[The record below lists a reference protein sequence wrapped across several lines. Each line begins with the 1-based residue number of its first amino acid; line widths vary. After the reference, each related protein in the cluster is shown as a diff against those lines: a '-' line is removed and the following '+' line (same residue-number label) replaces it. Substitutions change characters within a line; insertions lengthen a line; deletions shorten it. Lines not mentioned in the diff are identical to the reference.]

1 MKIFYK
7 HTLAFLLLGATVLT
21 ASSLIFYFQFE
32 HSLIERTLE
41 QLKSVNTL
49 KKEHIEGMIK
59 KEKSDLTVLL
69 QKVQGD
75 TISISQLKN
84 NFVLKDIRVYNK
96 KTTTFLAQNRPFKIT
111 TTELYFVEKLAGET
125 MELELI
131 SPINDSLKL
140 IYPISFEKFQDILFQ
155 RIGMGTTGESY
166 IVGEDMKM
174 RTHSRFFIDT
184 NPVEIEVKTEGVEKA
199 LANKSGSAEILDYRN
214 VPVLS
219 AYNLIELNNIKW
231 AILSEI
237 DTKEALL
244 PLSSMRKRFLFIFF
258 VILFL
263 VIIISI
269 ILSKQFIKRIL
280 VLKEK
285 VLYLAEG
292 RIPEKP
298 EIGSSQDEIDEI
310 AKAII
315 QLIDSFEEAIGFA
328 RKVGNG
334 NFSSE
339 YKLQSKEDKL
349 GTALVQMRDQLD
361 LLTQEAKRLEK
372 IGREA
377 LVEGQELER
386 ARLAKDIHDG
396 VGPLLTTIKLR
407 MSSLEGNKEVIDD
420 IKSKMDDTIT
430 EVRRISYNLMPSV
443 LLDFGVGAA
452 LKNLVDGIK
461 TTTKISF
468 VNDVKSDSRL
478 TERINISVYRI
489 AQETLNNALKYADA
503 SQIKI
508 SLTEFEDKL
517 SFFISD
523 DGKGFNLE
531 DYHKNKPH
539 SKGLLNVRERV
550 RLLDGELDIY
560 SDMEGTQIEVEIPL
574 NTTTTWKR

>member
-1 MKIFYK
+1 MKLFYK
-7 HTLAFLLLGATVLT
+7 HTLAFLLLGASVLT

-32 HSLIERTLE
+32 NSLIERTLE

-49 KKEHIEGMIK
+49 KKEHIEGMLK
-59 KEKSDLTVLL
+59 KEKADISTLL
-69 QKVQGD
+69 EKVKGD
-75 TISISQLKN
+75 TNSIALLEASSVVN
-84 NFVLKDIRVYNK
+84 NIRVYNE
-96 KTTTFLAQNRPFKIT
+96 KTNSFLTRNQQFKIKT
-111 TTELYFVEKLAGET
+111 AEPRFIEKIVNDT
-125 MELELI
+125 IELELV
-131 SPINDSLKL
+131 SQINDSLKL
-140 IYPISFEKFQDILFQ
+140 IYPISFNRFQDILFQ

-166 IVGEDMKM
+166 IVGTDFKM
-174 RTHSRFFIDT
+174 RTHSRFFIET
-184 NPVEIEVKTEGVEKA
+184 NPVEIEVKTVGVEKTFD
-199 LANKSGSAEILDYRN
+199 NKSGSSEILDYRK

-219 AYNLIELNNIKW
+219 AYNLIELDNIKW

-244 PLSSMRKRFLFIFF
+244 PLSSMKKRFLFIFF
-258 VILFL
+258 LILFA

-285 VLYLAEG
+285 ILSLAQG

-298 EIGSSQDEIDEI
+298 EIGGSQDEIDEI

-315 QLIDSFEEAIGFA
+315 QLIGTFEEAIGFA

-339 YKLQSKEDKL
+339 YKLQSKEDRL

-361 LLTQEAKRLEK
+361 LLTKEAKRLEK

-396 VGPLLTTIKLR
+396 VGPLLTTVKLR

-452 LKNLVDGIK
+452 LKNLVEGIK
-461 TTTKISF
+461 SPVKISF

-531 DYHKNKPH
+531 DYQNNKPH

-574 NTTTTWKR
+574 NTNPWKK

>member
-1 MKIFYK
+1 MKLFYK
-7 HTLAFLLLGATVLT
+7 LTLAFLLLGAAVLT

-32 HSLIERTLE
+32 NSLIERTLE

-59 KEKSDLTVLL
+59 KEKSDITSLL

-75 TISISQLKN
+75 TTSISKLEN
-84 NFVLKDIRVYNK
+84 NSALRNIRVYNK
-96 KTTTFLAQNRPFKIT
+96 KTNTYLTQTQKFKIT
-111 TTELYFVEKLAGET
+111 SSELDFIEKIVNDT
-125 MELELI
+125 VELELV
-131 SPINDSLKL
+131 SPINDSLKF

-166 IVGEDMKM
+166 IVGTDLKM

-184 NPVEIEVKTEGVEKA
+184 NPVDIEVKTEGVEKA
-199 LANKSGSAEILDYRN
+199 FDNKSGSSEILDYRN
-214 VPVLS
+214 VPVFS
-219 AYNLIELNNIKW
+219 AYNLIELDNIQW

-244 PLSSMRKRFLFIFF
+244 PLSSMKKRFLFIFF
-258 VILFL
+258 LILFM
-263 VIIISI
+263 VIILSI

-280 VLKEK
+280 ILKEK
-285 VLYLAEG
+285 ILCLAEG

-310 AKAII
+310 AKAIN

-361 LLTQEAKRLEK
+361 LLTKEAKRLEK

-407 MSSLEGNKEVIDD
+407 MSSLEGNKDIVDD
-420 IKSKMDDTIT
+420 IKSKMDDTIS

-461 TTTKISF
+461 SPVKISF

-517 SFFISD
+517 SYFISD

-531 DYHKNKPH
+531 AYQKDKPH

-574 NTTTTWKR
+574 TTNPWKK